1 MLNLRGLVF
10 GLVIGL
16 SLSAGVIVATG
27 SDRGQAARGGSHASS
42 DVRDKLIGTWRL
54 RSTPIRD
61 QHGDVVGSLYKQ
73 PVGKLTYTRRGDVWA
88 FTGER
93 HRTSPSDPSLW
104 YTGALDVR
112 KGAHKVVHHV
122 RFASIPQLQGTDL
135 VRRYKLRGDRL
146 ILSASAGSNR
156 TVDLHWRRAGG

>member
-1 MLNLRGLVF
+1 
-10 GLVIGL
+10 
-16 SLSAGVIVATG
+16 
-27 SDRGQAARGGSHASS
+27 
-42 DVRDKLIGTWRL
+42 
-54 RSTPIRD
+54 
-61 QHGDVVGSLYKQ
+61 VVGSLYKQ

-104 YTGALDVR
+104 YTGTFDGR
-112 KGAHKVVHHV
+112 KRAHKVVHHV

-146 ILSASAGSNR
+146 ILSASAGSNL